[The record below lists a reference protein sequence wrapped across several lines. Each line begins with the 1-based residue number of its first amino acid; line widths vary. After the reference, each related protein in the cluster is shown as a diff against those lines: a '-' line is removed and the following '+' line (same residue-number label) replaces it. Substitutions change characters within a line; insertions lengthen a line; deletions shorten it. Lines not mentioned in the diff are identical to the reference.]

1 MDLKKLEV
9 QELLNLDDIESEEM
23 LYLKKYGYFPF
34 NVSTWNPSSYFSQ
47 KFLDHQLE
55 LPSLDY
61 ISYIYSYS
69 HIILV
74 WTSHRLHACGYCS
87 AYFLLS
93 CSLEIF

>member
-61 ISYIYSYS
+61 ISYIYSYEMFIAS
-69 HIILV
+69 RRTSLRSLQILQ
-74 WTSHRLHACGYCS
+74 
-87 AYFLLS
+87 LS
-93 CSLEIF
+93 FSK

>member
-55 LPSLDY
+55 LMVYWLLLPEPT
-61 ISYIYSYS
+61 IYLQS
-69 HIILV
+69 HILPVILL
-74 WTSHRLHACGYCS
+74 TQFSQYEANQYNIDSRGLQ
-87 AYFLLS
+87 
-93 CSLEIF
+93 

>member
-47 KFLDHQLE
+47 NFW
-55 LPSLDY
+55 
-61 ISYIYSYS
+61 
-69 HIILV
+69 IIN
-74 WTSHRLHACGYCS
+74 
-87 AYFLLS
+87 
-93 CSLEIF
+93 